1 MPSKEFHL
9 YDESDKALLV
19 IYTDLKYSLEK
30 IYGCKNHPENSST
43 KKVNEHI
50 PLGSSMSIIISF
62 RSIEN
67 KHNVYRGKGWM
78 KKFCKSSTEHAMK
91 IINSKKKK
99 MMLLTKGQQKS
110 NENAKI
116 CYICKDLRIWK

>member
-1 MPSKEFHL
+1 MPSKEFHQNE
-9 YDESDKALLV
+9 ESDKALLA
-19 IYTDLKYSLEK
+19 IYTYLKYSLEK

-67 KHNVYRGKGWM
+67 KHNVYTEVKVEW
-78 KKFCKSSTEHAMK
+78 KSFVNLQQST
-91 IINSKKKK
+91 
-99 MMLLTKGQQKS
+99 Q
-110 NENAKI
+110 
-116 CYICKDLRIWK
+116 

>member
-1 MPSKEFHL
+1 MPSKEFHQNE
-9 YDESDKALLV
+9 ESDKALLA
-19 IYTDLKYSLEK
+19 IYTYLKYSLEK

-78 KKFCKSSTEHAMK
+78 EKFCKSSTEHTMK

-99 MMLLTKGQQKS
+99 IMLLIKEQ
-110 NENAKI
+110 
-116 CYICKDLRIWK
+116 